1 MVKVVMHPLMPQ
13 GVADEL
19 EGMADIELSTPKDS
33 DGVAAALND
42 GGEILVTF
50 LWQDRFFTP
59 SLRWVASVSAGSDQF
74 PLDRLRAAGVAVT
87 SARGVNA
94 IPVAEHAMAL
104 LLGCTR
110 RIGQATRAA
119 VDHEWVQRPSRLEL
133 FGSTVVVLGLGAIG
147 EEVAKRAEAFGMRV
161 IGIKRDPSTHSG
173 AVEDVRGTE
182 ALLDACRE
190 AQVLIS
196 TLPGGE
202 ATHHLVGDEVFDAL
216 GRGVVV
222 NVGRGSVVDEQ
233 ALGRALEERRL
244 HAAGLD
250 VYGTEPL
257 PDDSPLW
264 DIPTLVLTPHIG
276 GSGPKYGLRWIELF
290 GRNMAAFRDG
300 GDWVN
305 RIAGGTGSP
314 RAGHQWTTLEEAPR
328 RRLLDGHVRS
338 RHPHGTR
345 APRGRSGSVS
355 GGSGSHGPLPR

>member
-1 MVKVVMHPLMPQ
+1 MGTVVMHPVMPQ
-13 GVADEL
+13 GLADEL
-19 EGMADIELSTPKDS
+19 GKLAGIDLVTPENS
-33 DGVAAALND
+33 EGVAAAMD
-42 GGEILVTF
+42 AGGEVLVTF
-50 LWQDRFFTP
+50 RWQDRFFTP

-74 PLDRLRAAGVAVT
+74 PLARLQDAGVTVT

-94 IPVAEHAMAL
+94 VPVAEHAMAL

-110 RIGQATRAA
+110 RIAQATRAA
-119 VDHEWVQRPSRLEL
+119 VEHEWIQRPSRLEL

-147 EEVAKRAEAFGMRV
+147 EEVAKRAAAFGMHV
-161 IGIKRDPSTHSG
+161 IGIKRDPSNHSG
-173 AVEDVRGTE
+173 VVEDVRSPD

-216 GRGVVV
+216 GHGVVV

-233 ALGRALEERRL
+233 ALARALEERRL

-257 PDDSPLW
+257 PADSALW
-264 DIPTLVLTPHIG
+264 DIPTLVVTPHIG
-276 GSGPKYGLRWIELF
+276 GSGPKYGSRWIELF
-290 GRNMAAFRDG
+290 GRNLAAYRGD

-305 RIAGGTGSP
+305 RIA
-314 RAGHQWTTLEEAPR
+314 
-328 RRLLDGHVRS
+328 
-338 RHPHGTR
+338 
-345 APRGRSGSVS
+345 
-355 GGSGSHGPLPR
+355 

>member
-1 MVKVVMHPLMPQ
+1 MHPVMPQ

-19 EGMADIELSTPKDS
+19 SGMSDIDLVTPAKS
-33 DGVAAALND
+33 YGVAAAMDD
-42 GGEILVTF
+42 GGEVLVTF
-50 LWQDRFFTP
+50 VWQERFFTP
-59 SLRWVASVSAGSDQF
+59 ALRWVASVSAGSDQF
-74 PLDRLRAAGVAVT
+74 PLERLREAGVTVT

-94 IPVAEHAMAL
+94 VPVAEHAMAL

-110 RIGQATRAA
+110 RIAQATRAA
-119 VDHEWVQRPSRLEL
+119 VDHEWIQRPSRLEL
-133 FGSTVVVLGLGAIG
+133 YGSTVVVLGLGAIG
-147 EEVAKRAEAFGMRV
+147 EEVARRAEAFGMRV
-161 IGIKRDPSTHSG
+161 IGIKRDPSVHSG
-173 AVEDVRGTE
+173 VVEDVRGPD

-216 GRGVVV
+216 GHGVVV

-257 PDDSPLW
+257 PADSALW

-276 GSGPKYGLRWIELF
+276 GSGPKYGQRWIELF
-290 GRNMAAFRDG
+290 ARNMAAFRGEDG
-300 GDWVN
+300 WVN
-305 RIAGGTGSP
+305 RIA
-314 RAGHQWTTLEEAPR
+314 
-328 RRLLDGHVRS
+328 
-338 RHPHGTR
+338 
-345 APRGRSGSVS
+345 
-355 GGSGSHGPLPR
+355 